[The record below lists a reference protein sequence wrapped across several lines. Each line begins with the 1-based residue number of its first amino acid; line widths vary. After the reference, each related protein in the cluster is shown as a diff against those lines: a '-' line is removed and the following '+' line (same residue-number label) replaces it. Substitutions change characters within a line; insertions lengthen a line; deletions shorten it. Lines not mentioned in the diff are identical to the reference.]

1 LQPDEPGWISGI
13 LQEWTMNTKMRKF
26 ADASMEKI
34 TSLEN
39 RLSGVLRPIKPRKE
53 FVHGVGQRI
62 QTNTQAAFVDRVA
75 NWRLIAILIA
85 GFLSLG
91 IFLAVVGRVLQSLLR
106 KKRTA

>member
-1 LQPDEPGWISGI
+1 
-13 LQEWTMNTKMRKF
+13 MNTKMKQF

-53 FVHGVGQRI
+53 FVHDVAHRI
-62 QTNTQAAFVDRVA
+62 QTGTQAAFVERIA
-75 NWRLIAILIA
+75 NWHIFAMLIA
-85 GFLSLG
+85 GLISLAV
-91 IFLAVVGRVLQSLLR
+91 FLAVVGGVLLSLLG